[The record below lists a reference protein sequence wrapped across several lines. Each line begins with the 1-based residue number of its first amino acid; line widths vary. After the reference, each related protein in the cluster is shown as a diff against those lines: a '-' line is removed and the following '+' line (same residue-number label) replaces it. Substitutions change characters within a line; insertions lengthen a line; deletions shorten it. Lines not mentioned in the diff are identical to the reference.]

1 MEGGEANETNLF
13 ENLGMEGFRDIDSS
27 AGLGVRK
34 TAEEG
39 FHQYRG
45 MEPLQ
50 FDSRETIEALENTGR
65 ADGTLELG
73 SIEASE
79 KAEFHLRSRWVKQ
92 SPGLFL
98 KEGAIVLPP
107 ACRRLDIS
115 CYLDKPARLTI
126 RVLWFLFLIVKSEV
140 KANRETVPL
149 SREFTR
155 SAVAGN
161 QTRERPS
168 CFYENL
174 PMFIRFVPDVLQCD
188 PSHLSALIC
197 CYMETY
203 HDRGFT

>member
-1 MEGGEANETNLF
+1 MEANEETNLF

-73 SIEASE
+73 SIEAPE

-115 CYLDKPARLTI
+115 CKGPCMIAVTIAEYLPTWNSFQKRGPT
-126 RVLWFLFLIVKSEV
+126 
-140 KANRETVPL
+140 ANRQKKLCTV
-149 SREFTR
+149 
-155 SAVAGN
+155 
-161 QTRERPS
+161 
-168 CFYENL
+168 
-174 PMFIRFVPDVLQCD
+174 
-188 PSHLSALIC
+188 
-197 CYMETY
+197 
-203 HDRGFT
+203 